1 MDEEPTQPA
10 DAAETAEPA
19 EPAETTDSTEPT
31 EQTDATEETEQAEA
45 ETPEPTESIES
56 MLKTKDELQVRA
68 NELKRSRDELHEK
81 SKKMAIERDE
91 INAKVRQ
98 LRNEIN
104 EHKKKR
110 DEYNERVKHAK
121 EQRTDFT
128 KGHIDLKKQIKEL
141 EKDRVQSSG
150 INLNELKQQLRKMEN
165 EHMTQPMTA
174 QKEKKFIDSMK
185 ELSKKIKTQEET
197 INKDPKL
204 KQAMDDE
211 KLFKQKAEKAHDT
224 VEKLAKKAQEEHQ
237 AMIEL
242 LQQLDKYVKRTT
254 EIQENIVVSKIEADK
269 IHKEFIDHVNRIHE
283 LEKTIASTEKKKEK
297 KKKLADVTAAQRE
310 ADEIYDR
317 FRKGEK
323 LSTEDLMVLQKAG
336 LL

>member
-1 MDEEPTQPA
+1 MDKEPNEPV
-10 DAAETAEPA
+10 ETAEPA
-19 EPAETTDSTEPT
+19 NETEPTETTASTEPT
-31 EQTDATEETEQAEA
+31 EQDESAEATEA
-45 ETPEPTESIES
+45 PEPTESIES

-121 EQRTDFT
+121 EQRTEFT
-128 KGHIDLKKQIKEL
+128 KGHIDLKKQIKDL

-150 INLNELKQQLRKMEN
+150 VNLNELKQQLRKMEN
-165 EHMTQPMTA
+165 EHMTQPMTT
-174 QKEKKFIDSMK
+174 QKEKKFIDLMK
-185 ELSKKIKTQEET
+185 ELHNKIKTQEET
-197 INKDPKL
+197 LNKDPKL

-237 AMIEL
+237 SMIEL

-254 EIQENIVVSKIEADK
+254 EIQENIVISKIEADK

-310 ADEIYDR
+310 ADEIYER
-317 FRKGEK
+317 FRNGEK

>member
-1 MDEEPTQPA
+1 M
-10 DAAETAEPA
+10 
-19 EPAETTDSTEPT
+19 
-31 EQTDATEETEQAEA
+31 
-45 ETPEPTESIES
+45 
-56 MLKTKDELQVRA
+56 KTKDELQVRA
-68 NELKRSRDELHEK
+68 NELKRNRDNLHEK
-81 SKKMAIERDE
+81 SKIMAKERDE
-91 INAKVRQ
+91 INAKVRS

-104 EHKKKR
+104 DHKKKR
-110 DEYNERVKHAK
+110 DEYNERVKTAK
-121 EQRTDFT
+121 EQRTEFT

-141 EKDRVQSSG
+141 EKSRVQSSG
-150 INLNELKQQLRKMEN
+150 VNINELKQQLRKMEN

-185 ELSKKIKTQEET
+185 DLSNKIKGQEET
-197 INKDPKL
+197 LNKDPKL
-204 KQAMDDE
+204 KNAMDEE
-211 KLFKQKAEKAHDT
+211 KLLKQKAEKAHDT

-254 EIQENIVVSKIEADK
+254 EIQENIVISKIEADK

-283 LEKTIASTEKKKEK
+283 LEKTIATTEKKKEK

-310 ADEIYDR
+310 ADDIFER
-317 FRKGEK
+317 FKKGEK